1 MSSAQQ
7 LGTQPAWL
15 TTLLK
20 LLSSSGPAEARQA
33 IEKLLFS
40 YNGSTLDVVMAVLIG
55 STKVSLTGLQAAIT
69 QIPGD
74 IQAALKT
81 IFPAVAI
88 GAAQNMTLMN
98 ITGWA
103 LYGAFSKS
111 SREILQK
118 TFPASSAVYEK
129 CLKAFKGTSL
139 TNLDVSK
146 AKISDGSGK
155 STGKIQ
161 ATSASAKEILAEK
174 QEELDKELMR
184 QVEENLAGYLRS
196 EAIIAIAAGKQLE
209 AESFD
214 ETVLMLSISNV
225 SFTTTP
231 TVDNVAAAY
240 MTKSKAKSEPQVKVM
255 KEKIASVLKQMGL
268 MQ

>member
-1 MSSAQQ
+1 
-7 LGTQPAWL
+7 
-15 TTLLK
+15 
-20 LLSSSGPAEARQA
+20 
-33 IEKLLFS
+33 
-40 YNGSTLDVVMAVLIG
+40 VLIG

-74 IQAALKT
+74 IQAALRT
-81 IFPAVAI
+81 IFPAVAV

-111 SREILQK
+111 TKEVLQK

-139 TNLDVSK
+139 TSLDVSK

-161 ATSASAKEILAEK
+161 ATSASAKEILTEK
-174 QEELDKELMR
+174 QEELDKDLMR
-184 QVEENLAGYLRS
+184 QVEESLAGYLRS

-209 AESFD
+209 PESFD
-214 ETVLMLSISNV
+214 ETILMLSISNV

-231 TVDNVAAAY
+231 TLDNVVAAY
-240 MTKSKAKSEPQVKVM
+240 MTKSKPKTAEQDKAMRAK
-255 KEKIASVLKQMGL
+255 ILSVLKQLGII
-268 MQ
+268 Q

>member
-1 MSSAQQ
+1 VM
-7 LGTQPAWL
+7 QPDWL

-40 YNGSTLDVVMAVLIG
+40 YSGSTLDVVMAVLIG

-74 IQAALKT
+74 IQAALRT
-81 IFPAVAI
+81 IFPAVAV

-111 SREILQK
+111 TKEVLQK

-139 TNLDVSK
+139 TSLDVSK

-161 ATSASAKEILAEK
+161 ATSASAKEILTEK
-174 QEELDKELMR
+174 QEELDKDLMR
-184 QVEENLAGYLRS
+184 QVEESLAGYLRS

-209 AESFD
+209 PESFD
-214 ETVLMLSISNV
+214 ETILMLSISNV

-231 TVDNVAAAY
+231 TLDNVVAAY
-240 MTKSKAKSEPQVKVM
+240 MTKSKPKTAEQDKAMRAK
-255 KEKIASVLKQMGL
+255 ILSVLKQLGII
-268 MQ
+268 Q